1 EIVDLER
8 DGGGILHAAPFPS
21 AVEAKGDA
29 LDVEL
34 HPPRLLVARGDAED
48 VLVPPGRPLGV
59 ADIEDDAFDRR
70 QTDPGRPGRRI
81 LASHAPSSGYF
92 SLNRIVVSPIEIS
105 SPSRSSWVAIL
116 SPLTKVPLWLCRSSS
131 MYFPAHLRI
140 WQCLREQLPSLGMG
154 MSTWAL
160 RPMTVTSLISET
172 TFGGNPGGVQRT
184 KAIAI
189 EITKSTATIKT

>member
-1 EIVDLER
+1 
-8 DGGGILHAAPFPS
+8 
-21 AVEAKGDA
+21 
-29 LDVEL
+29 
-34 HPPRLLVARGDAED
+34 
-48 VLVPPGRPLGV
+48 
-59 ADIEDDAFDRR
+59 
-70 QTDPGRPGRRI
+70 
-81 LASHAPSSGYF
+81 
-92 SLNRIVVSPIEIS
+92 
-105 SPSRSSWVAIL
+105 
-116 SPLTKVPLWLCRSSS
+116 

-189 EITKSTATIKT
+189 EITKSTATIKTLPTRRMRIRMRNEEEGSPDPRGVFRLILIPILILPAAAVLSLTGPSGIYRISWSLGRNSTMKKALLALVALVATTAVAEA